1 MLKFISM
8 VLMSISVLTR
18 SIREDICPISPL
30 RPRNA
35 FSQQTF
41 LLKLHCTYGY
51 INFEKASPTFMGGFG
66 FWGLESSLVFFG
78 QDFGYKCSPWL
89 SNRMLMYLLFY
100 RTIAQKWYSWG
111 SAPGVSLHYI
121 HLGWNLWHERKW
133 FFHFR
138 QIEKKVRNYHFHT
151 ASFLKKTIYTVA

>member
-8 VLMSISVLTR
+8 VLMSISVQTP

-78 QDFGYKCSPWL
+78 KILDTSVAPDFQTGCWCIY
-89 SNRMLMYLLFY
+89 YFIELLHKSD
-100 RTIAQKWYSWG
+100 IA
-111 SAPGVSLHYI
+111 GVVHQGCLYI
-121 HLGWNLWHERKW
+121 TFIWVRIYDMNEND
-133 FFHFR
+133 FF
-138 QIEKKVRNYHFHT
+138 ILDK
-151 ASFLKKTIYTVA
+151 